1 MRTKALQIEVL
12 KDGQPVLTAVTVR
25 ELTAGELRDWRNRED
40 LFMDDFLRLAGLPP
54 ELVDALP
61 ASEMRRLYA
70 EVQELTGLRPA
81 TPAPVTAG
89 AAATPA
95 PVTAGGVV
103 AAAPAPV
110 TAGGVVAAALS
121 PAP

>member
-1 MRTKALQIEVL
+1 MRTKVLQVEAL
-12 KDGQPVLTAVTVR
+12 KDGPGVPVTLAVTVR

-54 ELVDALP
+54 ELVDSLP

-70 EVQELTGLRPA
+70 EIQELTGLRP
-81 TPAPVTAG
+81 
-89 AAATPA
+89 ATPA

>member
-1 MRTKALQIEVL
+1 MRTKALQVEAL
-12 KDGQPVLTAVTVR
+12 KDGQPVQVSVKVR

-61 ASEMRRLYA
+61 ASEMRRLYT
-70 EVQELTGLRPA
+70 EIQELTGLRPA
-81 TPAPVTAG
+81 TTPAPVTAG
-89 AAATPA
+89 GVAAAPAPA

-103 AAAPAPV
+103 AAAPAP
-110 TAGGVVAAALS
+110 
-121 PAP
+121 AP